1 MVAVVSVLD
10 PADRARVLQL
20 QEVWTTVSG
29 SRPTIPL
36 LPPHLSYHVA
46 DRYDLD
52 RLLPRIRA
60 IAAAAPPLTVRAEGV
75 GLFTGDYPVIFL
87 PVIRD
92 ARLSELHTALW
103 QVAEAVAEGSSPY
116 YHPDSWTPHITL
128 AAGTMTAD
136 DIAEVMRVMAGHTL
150 SFRFRLDSIACISD
164 DERLPEHT
172 ARLGGVPSLAAQQG

>member
-10 PADRARVLQL
+10 PADAARVLEL
-20 QEVWTTVSG
+20 QGVFPTVSG

-52 RLLPRIRA
+52 RLMPRIRE
-60 IAAAAPPLTVRAEGV
+60 IAASAPPLTVRAEGV

-92 ARLSELHTALW
+92 HRLSELHARLW
-103 QVAEAVAEGSSPY
+103 QTADDCAKGSSPY
-116 YHPDSWTPHITL
+116 YHPDSWTPHITI

-136 DIAEVMRVMAGHTL
+136 DIAAVMCVMAGHPL
-150 SFRFRLDSIACISD
+150 SFRFRLDTVSYISD
-164 DERLPEHT
+164 EEHLPDHT
-172 ARLGGVPSLAAQQG
+172 APLTAHTSP